1 MGNKIRVFVAENCQP
16 CIPIKELINEG
27 KIDADVEMIDIESEE
42 GYQYIE
48 KLKLDGVPAAYDGSN
63 PCRMQIN
70 EEDGILNIICPG
82 DEKPVEPSPET
93 AETD

>member
-16 CIPIKELINEG
+16 CIPIKELIKEG
-27 KIDADVEMIDIESEE
+27 KIDVEVEMIDITSEQGFE
-42 GYQYIE
+42 YI
-48 KLKLDGVPAAYDGSN
+48 KHLGLDGVPAAYDGSN

-82 DEKPVEPSPET
+82 DGKPPEPLEA
-93 AETD
+93 AEAD